1 MNTPMTALP
10 HPARF
15 RRLSG
20 PAGIGLLLALA
31 YGLVPLVAG
40 DYLLEAILTPFLAL
54 ALAGLGLNL
63 LVGYAGLL
71 SLGSAAFMA
80 VGAYAAFNLSLRVPG
95 LPLPAAFLGGGLAA
109 AAAGLVAGLPALR
122 LRGFYLAVSTLA
134 AQFFVAWALN
144 RIGWLSND
152 SPSGVIGAPRL
163 VLAGWSFEDA
173 RGRYAVSLVVV
184 SLLTFAAW
192 RLVRSPTGRDLVAI
206 RDQETAARIVG
217 VRVARTKLLAF
228 ALSSFVVGVAGVLWA
243 FAYLRTVEPAG
254 FNLDRSFQILF
265 IVIIGGLGTLRGAFL
280 GAGFIVVLP
289 LVLSRLGAALLGD
302 GFDSGTLEMV
312 QRIVLGALIVAV
324 LIREPAGLSALLDRL
339 FTRLFDRPRR
349 VPA

>member
-1 MNTPMTALP
+1 MTTATALP
-10 HPARF
+10 AEPRGLA
-15 RRLSG
+15 G
-20 PAGIGLLLALA
+20 PVGLALLLAVA
-31 YGLVPLVAG
+31 FGLVPVFG
-40 DYLLEAILTPFLAL
+40 NDYVFEAILTPFLAL

-63 LVGYAGLL
+63 LTGYAGLL

-95 LPLPAAFLGGGLAA
+95 IPLPVSILGAGLIV
-109 AAAGLVAGLPALR
+109 AAAGLIAGLPALR

-144 RIGWLSND
+144 RVGWLSND
-152 SPSGVIGAPRL
+152 SPSGVINAPRL
-163 VLAGWSFEDA
+163 VVAGLSFEDA
-173 RGRYAVSLVVV
+173 RGRYLFSLAVVAV
-184 SLLTFAAW
+184 LTFSAR
-192 RLVRSPTGRDLVAI
+192 RLVRSPTGRNLVAI
-206 RDQETAARIVG
+206 RDQEIAARIVG
-217 VRVARTKLLAF
+217 VKVARTKLLAF
-228 ALSSFVVGVAGVLWA
+228 AISSFIVGIAGVLWA

-289 LVLSRLGAALLGD
+289 LLLSRLGAALLGD

-312 QRIVLGALIVAV
+312 QRIVLGTLIVAV
-324 LIREPAGLSALLDRL
+324 LIREPAGLTALLDRAAR
-339 FTRLFDRPRR
+339 RLRLL
-349 VPA
+349 A